1 MTENTANTAQ
11 NPIDATTAGAGA
23 TAAGAGATATS
34 TPVPTQAA
42 STGNATAPSSTGE
55 TLIPGE
61 LVREVTEENF
71 EAIMEL
77 SMQVPVVLD
86 MWAPWCGPC
95 RQLGPIL
102 EEAVAEAGGR
112 IVLGKVNVDDS
123 PAIGQAFRVQG
134 IPAVFLLLGGR
145 PAPLFTGAVPATA
158 VKQAFD
164 VVLAEAQKQGIT
176 GRVSGQEADSAAR
189 TAQTAGAVGVGAA
202 AGAAGAAG
210 AEAKPTELQQAQ
222 AKAAAGDFDA
232 ALADLE
238 HYLKAN
244 PTEAPQ
250 VEPLISQVRLQ
261 ARSAQQG
268 AESVAGVE
276 HGNAAALTDVP
287 AQLAAADAQ
296 MNASDAAGALS
307 RLLAVVSQTAGEDRE
322 AARERLVEY
331 FQILGDDPI
340 VAPMRQKLMTLLY

>member
-1 MTENTANTAQ
+1 M
-11 NPIDATTAGAGA
+11 
-23 TAAGAGATATS
+23 
-34 TPVPTQAA
+34 
-42 STGNATAPSSTGE
+42 
-55 TLIPGE
+55 
-61 LVREVTEENF
+61 
-71 EAIMEL
+71 
-77 SMQVPVVLD
+77 
-86 MWAPWCGPC
+86 
-95 RQLGPIL
+95 
-102 EEAVAEAGGR
+102 
-112 IVLGKVNVDDS
+112 
-123 PAIGQAFRVQG
+123 
-134 IPAVFLLLGGR
+134 
-145 PAPLFTGAVPATA
+145 
-158 VKQAFD
+158 
-164 VVLAEAQKQGIT
+164 LAEAQKQGIT
-176 GRVSGQEADSAAR
+176 GRVSGQEADSAAG
-189 TAQTAGAVGVGAA
+189 TAQT
-202 AGAAGAAG
+202 AGAAG
-210 AEAKPTELQQAQ
+210 AEAEPTELQQAQ

>member
-189 TAQTAGAVGVGAA
+189 TAQTAGA
-202 AGAAGAAG
+202 AG
-210 AEAKPTELQQAQ
+210 AEAEPTELQQAQ
-222 AKAAAGDFDA
+222 AKAAAGDFDG

-268 AESVAGVE
+268 SESVAGVE

>member
-55 TLIPGE
+55 TVIPGE

-112 IVLGKVNVDDS
+112 IVLGKVNVDES
-123 PAIGQAFRVQG
+123 PAI
-134 IPAVFLLLGGR
+134 
-145 PAPLFTGAVPATA
+145 
-158 VKQAFD
+158 
-164 VVLAEAQKQGIT
+164 
-176 GRVSGQEADSAAR
+176 
-189 TAQTAGAVGVGAA
+189 
-202 AGAAGAAG
+202 
-210 AEAKPTELQQAQ
+210 
-222 AKAAAGDFDA
+222 
-232 ALADLE
+232 
-238 HYLKAN
+238 
-244 PTEAPQ
+244 
-250 VEPLISQVRLQ
+250 
-261 ARSAQQG
+261 
-268 AESVAGVE
+268 
-276 HGNAAALTDVP
+276 
-287 AQLAAADAQ
+287 
-296 MNASDAAGALS
+296 
-307 RLLAVVSQTAGEDRE
+307 
-322 AARERLVEY
+322 
-331 FQILGDDPI
+331 
-340 VAPMRQKLMTLLY
+340 